1 MEKMTKVLEA
11 RKISK
16 VYDTGENKFGALKG
30 ISLQVNEGEFVGIM
44 GPSGSGKTTLLNVL
58 STIDNASEGE
68 ILIDGKDVISMN
80 DDKLALFRRK
90 HLGFIFQDY
99 NLLDTLTVGENIA
112 LPLALSNAKANEVD
126 SRVYEIAKKFGI
138 HTILDKYPYQISGG
152 QKQRCAASRAIVT
165 NPSIIFGDEPTGALD
180 SKSATDLLE
189 SIEELNEN
197 NKATILMVTHDAFAA
212 SYCKRV
218 IFIKDG
224 ELYEELQ
231 RNELTRKQFFKQV
244 VDVMTTISGGSENDV
259 I

>member
-1 MEKMTKVLEA
+1 MKKVLEA
-11 RKISK
+11 RNISK
-16 VYDTGENKFGALKG
+16 IYDTGESKFTALKG
-30 ISLQVNEGEFVGIM
+30 ISLQVNEGDFVGIM

-58 STIDNASEGE
+58 STIDNTSNGE
-68 ILIDGKDVISMN
+68 ILIDEKDVVSMD
-80 DDKLALFRRK
+80 DDKLALFRRN

-99 NLLDTLTVGENIA
+99 NLLDTLTVRENIA
-112 LPLALSNAKANEVD
+112 LPLALSNVKAREVD
-126 SRVYEIAKKFGI
+126 SRVIEIAKKFGI
-138 HTILDKYPYQISGG
+138 SDILDKYPYQISGG

-189 SIEELNEN
+189 IIETLNEN
-197 NKATILMVTHDAFAA
+197 NKATILIVTHDAFAA

-231 RNELTRKQFFKQV
+231 RNDLTRKQFFKKV
-244 VDVMTTISGGSENDV
+244 VDVMSTISGGSANDV